1 MLYDVPE
8 SEIKFEQEKIE
19 ELKDYSIIKITS
31 PSYITTGYANNDTN
45 IAYLYMPNE
54 LKHNKVIVLIHGMGS
69 RNVRYLKYF
78 GHAFAKKGVPLM
90 MQILPFHNERKIENA
105 KDGIKFLQDDIDES
119 LRDFRQA
126 VIDARANMNFLESL
140 GLATSGFSTIGF
152 SFGGMIATILTAVD
166 KRVDSSLLVVTGG
179 NYQYIT
185 WESLATKLIRNKYE
199 TESDYESYG
208 CNYKKCI
215 ELHKNYNETL
225 SKIHSAEDIE
235 KMEFPKGC
243 YLFDPLT
250 FAPLIK
256 GRQVVIVRAIFDEI
270 FPKESTLELKNA
282 IGTAKM
288 INIFADHYT
297 AILYRHMLFKIAYN
311 LFIEGK

>member
-8 SEIKFEQEKIE
+8 TKIEFKQEKTE
-19 ELKDYSIIKITS
+19 ECKDYSIIRITS
-31 PSYITTGYANNDTN
+31 PSYVTTGYANNDTN
-45 IAYLYMPNE
+45 IVYLYMPNK
-54 LKHNKVIVLIHGMGS
+54 LKYNKVIVLIHGMGS
-69 RNVRYLKYF
+69 RNIRYLQYF
-78 GHAFAKKGVPLM
+78 GNAFAKKGVPLM
-90 MQILPFHNERKIENA
+90 LQILPFHNERKIESS
-105 KDGIKFLQDDIDES
+105 KDGINFLQDDIDES

-126 VIDARANMNFLESL
+126 VVDTRANMNFLESL
-140 GLATSGFSTIGF
+140 GLAKSGFSTIGF

-166 KRVDSSLLVVTGG
+166 KRIDSSLLVVTGG

-199 TESDYESYG
+199 TEADYESYG
-208 CNYKKCI
+208 CNYEKCR
-215 ELHKNYNETL
+215 ELHANYKEIL
-225 SKIHSAEDIE
+225 SKIHSVTDIE
-235 KMEFPKGC
+235 MIEFPKGC

-256 GRQVVIVRAIFDEI
+256 GRRVVIVRAIFDEI
-270 FPKESTLELKNA
+270 FPKESTITLKDA

-288 INIFADHYT
+288 INMFADHYT
-297 AILYRHMLFKIAYN
+297 AIFYRRMLFNIGYK